1 MEKIEDL
8 IESEFIPVLI
18 TLIDPTN
25 EDNTR
30 DIKGFIFAQT
40 EKKYYVQLES
50 TYIADDADNVFGNL
64 LEDMSLDEHVY
75 GLNKILVYKTPK
87 KFTDSYLINIQGNL
101 NAMGKKI
108 QSKPVPDSK
117 GGSKKRRP
125 KKTKK
130 RRLVRR
136 NKTSR
141 KRRRTRLH

>member
-1 MEKIEDL
+1 MEEIEDL
-8 IESEFIPVLI
+8 IESDFIPVLI

-50 TYIADDADNVFGNL
+50 TYIADDRDNVFGNL
-64 LEDMSLDEHVY
+64 LEDMSLDEHTY
-75 GLNKILVYKTPK
+75 GLNKILVYKNPD
-87 KFTDSYLINIQGNL
+87 KFTDSYSINIQGDVKVIDKDTT
-101 NAMGKKI
+101 GKEA
-108 QSKPVPDSK
+108 PNFK

-125 KKTKK
+125 KKSKK